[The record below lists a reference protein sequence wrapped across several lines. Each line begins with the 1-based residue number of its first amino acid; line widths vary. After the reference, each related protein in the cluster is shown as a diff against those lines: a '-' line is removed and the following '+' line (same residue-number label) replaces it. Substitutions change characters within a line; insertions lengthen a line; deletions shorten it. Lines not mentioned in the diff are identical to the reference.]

1 MQTGAALF
9 CLILWAGLSTAAEPL
24 ERSFWLHAS
33 LGLFTQHHYFGARY
47 PETPAPSH
55 DEVRNAA
62 RLLTQTWA
70 ANRLYLIYHREL
82 PPEMARQLF
91 TWWKEACDPGV
102 EVIPAL
108 VLHMYDKEKSA
119 VFSPAELDDL
129 TTFFRTRINA
139 SHAAVYDIAPN
150 RKGGKPQATLA
161 KAFPQ
166 GLIRLGIQP
175 GEALD
180 PPFVSAVQD
189 TWSGMCH
196 GTDNERDW
204 LKPGFGAA
212 TLRQWV
218 LDRNAAA
225 KPVAWDLVAVA
236 WDYRTTERGGY
247 PGYDDAEKNMPLP
260 AGRNT
265 RAFKLIRDAAKPEAL
280 AGFSSDLYI
289 LHENSR
295 SQTHDGRE
303 NSFYQCLKRGEDYH
317 GYYSVPFQEITA
329 LYRSLRKP

>member
-1 MQTGAALF
+1 MKTWVLL
-9 CLILWAGLSTAAEPL
+9 CLVLRAGFSTAAEPL

-33 LGLFTQHHYFGARY
+33 LGLFTQHHYFGPGY
-47 PETPAPSH
+47 PETPAPSRE
-55 DEVRNAA
+55 EVCHAA
-62 RLLTQTWA
+62 KLLTENWA
-70 ANRLYLIYHREL
+70 ASRLYLIYHHEL
-82 PPEMARQLF
+82 APETARQLF
-91 TWWKEACDPGV
+91 TWWKEACAPGV
-102 EVIPAL
+102 EIVPAL
-108 VLHMYDKEKSA
+108 VLHMYDKEQSA
-119 VFSPAELDDL
+119 VFSIAELGGL
-129 TTFFRTRINA
+129 TEFFHTHINPD
-139 SHAAVYDIAPN
+139 HVAVYDIAPN
-150 RKGGKPQATLA
+150 RKGGESQAILA

-175 GEALD
+175 DEALD
-180 PPFVSAVQD
+180 PPFATAVQD

-204 LKPGFGAA
+204 LQPGFGAA

-218 LDRNAAA
+218 MNRNAAA

-236 WDYRTTERGGY
+236 WDYKATERGGY

-265 RAFKLIRDAAKPEAL
+265 LALKLIRGAAKPEAL

-295 SQTHDGRE
+295 SQAHDGKA

-317 GYYSVPFQEITA
+317 GYYSVPFQEIAA
-329 LYRSLRKP
+329 LYRRLRNP